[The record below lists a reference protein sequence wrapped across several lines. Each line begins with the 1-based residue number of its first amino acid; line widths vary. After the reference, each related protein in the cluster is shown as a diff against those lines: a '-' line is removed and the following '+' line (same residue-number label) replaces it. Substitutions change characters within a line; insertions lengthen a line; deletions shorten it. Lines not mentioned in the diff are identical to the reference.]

1 MIIKN
6 ILLLFSFITMS
17 CFAQQSNNNLDLD
30 SSIVTGKIKTN
41 GYYYSVYNLNSPY
54 YDTKGKFLKMR
65 TFLDNNYMYVVMN
78 GIGNQCGDTI
88 SLSCAI
94 KMSEYMLDKNIN
106 EFLKDTD
113 KQKIA
118 KHHLWNWGKYTIV
131 NDTITTQWY
140 YNHHGRYFLAEEKG
154 VILDS
159 TTIKIFKIRDNRTKK
174 EENIEETYY
183 FKPYNIEVL
192 YNKIPKKIK

>member
-1 MIIKN
+1 MVIKIKN
-6 ILLLFSFITMS
+6 ILLLFTFIFMS
-17 CFAQQSNNNLDLD
+17 CFAQQNNNNLEIDT
-30 SSIVTGKIKTN
+30 SIVNGKINTK

-54 YDTKGKFLKMR
+54 YDNKGEFIKMR
-65 TFLDNNYMYVVMN
+65 TFLDNNYMYIVMN

-106 EFLKDTD
+106 EFLEDTN
-113 KQKIA
+113 KQRIA

-140 YNHHGRYFLAEEKG
+140 YNHHGRYFLTEEKG
-154 VILDS
+154 VILNC
-159 TTIKIFKIRDNRTKK
+159 TTMKLFKIKDSRTKK
-174 EENIEETYY
+174 EENIEEIYY
-183 FKPYNIEVL
+183 FKPYDI
-192 YNKIPKKIK
+192 